1 MNSNARSNP
10 SKNMSR
16 RLKNLKKYVMNITE
30 VCQVP
35 VNADCIIPGNV
46 DVVYAAAPNVI
57 LLQWRVKLQHYI
69 IFIMHIFGL
78 MHVSTS
84 V

>member
-1 MNSNARSNP
+1 
-10 SKNMSR
+10 MSR
-16 RLKNLKKYVMNITE
+16 RLKILKKYVMNITE

-35 VNADCIIPGNV
+35 VDADCITPGNV

-57 LLQWRVKLQHYI
+57 LLQWRVKLQNNI
-69 IFIMHIFGL
+69 IFIIHIFGF
-78 MHVSTS
+78 MHVSTT

>member
-1 MNSNARSNP
+1 
-10 SKNMSR
+10 MSR

-30 VCQVP
+30 DCQVP
-35 VNADCIIPGNV
+35 VNADCIIPSNV

-57 LLQWRVKLQHYI
+57 LLQWRVKLQHNI
-69 IFIMHIFGL
+69 IFIMHIFGF

>member
-1 MNSNARSNP
+1 
-10 SKNMSR
+10 
-16 RLKNLKKYVMNITE
+16 MNITE

-35 VNADCIIPGNV
+35 VDADCITSGNV

-69 IFIMHIFGL
+69 ISIMHTLHISHRIVIGSICYNLHFAQINICAL
-78 MHVSTS
+78 
-84 V
+84 

>member
-16 RLKNLKKYVMNITE
+16 RLKNLKKNVMNITE

-35 VNADCIIPGNV
+35 INADCIIPGNV
-46 DVVYAAAPNVI
+46 DVVYAASPNVI